1 MVEQGKRGYPGKMC
15 VVAHRR
21 KLSVGCGL
29 AIYSGRARANSSV
42 TKHLSSVTSLNPA
55 GMASRAAAVGAMN
68 NFQAEIRSVGDEES
82 LAEID
87 LSIDNA
93 AF

>member
-1 MVEQGKRGYPGKMC
+1 V
-15 VVAHRR
+15 
-21 KLSVGCGL
+21 
-29 AIYSGRARANSSV
+29 
-42 TKHLSSVTSLNPA
+42 
-55 GMASRAAAVGAMN
+55 ASRAAAVGAMN